1 MDESQRFFGIGG
13 VYMKLRF
20 ETRAIHAGCEPDS
33 GTGAIMTPIFQ
44 TSTYVQESPGKHKGY
59 DYSRTHN
66 PTRTALE
73 TNIASLEEGNYGLAF
88 SSGMSAI
95 STIIQMLNTG
105 DHVVCCDDVY
115 GGTFR
120 LFDKVLKRY
129 KLEFDF
135 IDLTNPQSL
144 EGTIKDNT
152 KIVWLE
158 SPSNPLLKLIDIA
171 SIANIAKKN
180 NVLVVVDNTFAT
192 PFFQKPLKLG
202 ADIVMHSTTKYLNGH
217 SDVIGGAIATNDK
230 ELYDKLQFLQNA
242 VGVVPGPFDCFLV
255 LRGIKTLAI
264 RMERHENNAME
275 IAQFLGSHP
284 EVRRVIYPGL
294 ESHPQYELA
303 RKQMVGFGGVVTFL
317 IKGGLAAARRFL
329 ERVKIFSLAESL
341 GGVESLIE
349 HPAIMTHASLPEEVR
364 KKIGISDELI
374 RISVGIENVND
385 LIDDLKKALE
395 K

>member
-1 MDESQRFFGIGG
+1 MVFWVKRNNMEQ
-13 VYMKLRF
+13 RF

-73 TNIASLEEGNYGLAF
+73 KNIASLEEGNYGLAF

-95 STIIQMLNTG
+95 TAITHMLSVG
-105 DHVVCCDDVY
+105 DHIICSDDVY

-120 LFDKVLKRY
+120 LFDKVLK
-129 KLEFDF
+129 KFNLEFDF
-135 IDLTNPQSL
+135 IDLTNTQSL
-144 EGTIKDNT
+144 EKYRKNNT
-152 KIVWLE
+152 KLVWLE
-158 SPSNPLLKLIDIA
+158 SPSNPLLKLIDIEA
-171 SIANIAKKN
+171 IATIAKKHN
-180 NVLVVVDNTFAT
+180 ILVVVDNTFAT

-217 SDVIGGAIATNDK
+217 SDVVGGALVTNDR

-242 VGVVPGPFDCFLV
+242 VGAVPSPFDCFLV
-255 LRGIKTLAI
+255 LRGIKTLAV
-264 RMERHENNAME
+264 RMERHEENALK
-275 IAQFLGSHP
+275 IAQFLENHP
-284 EVRRVIYPGL
+284 KVRRVIYPGL
-294 ESHPQYELA
+294 SSHPQHELA
-303 RKQMVGFGGVVTFL
+303 RKQMSGFGGIITFF
-317 IKGGLAAARRFL
+317 IKGGLDAARKFL

-349 HPAIMTHASLPEEVR
+349 HPAIMTHASLPKEVR
-364 KKIGISDELI
+364 DKIGISDELI
-374 RISVGIENVND
+374 RVSVGIENVDD
-385 LIDDLKKALE
+385 LIDDLENALV
-395 K
+395 

>member
-1 MDESQRFFGIGG
+1 MEH
-13 VYMKLRF
+13 RF
-20 ETRAIHAGCEPDS
+20 ETRAIHAGCEPDA

-73 TNIASLEEGNYGLAF
+73 KNIASLEEGNYGLAF

-95 STIIQMLNTG
+95 LTIIQLFNPG
-105 DHVVCCDDVY
+105 DHIICCDDVY

-135 IDLTNPQSL
+135 ADLTNPQSL
-144 EGTIKDNT
+144 ERYTRDNT
-152 KIVWLE
+152 KLVWLE
-158 SPSNPLLKLIDIA
+158 SPSNPLLKLIDIET
-171 SIANIAKKN
+171 IVRTAKKEN
-180 NVLVVVDNTFAT
+180 IFIVVDNTFAT

-217 SDVIGGAIATNDK
+217 SDVIGGALVTNNR

-242 VGVVPGPFDCFLV
+242 AGAVPGPFDCFLV
-255 LRGIKTLAI
+255 LRGIKTLAV
-264 RMERHENNAME
+264 RMERHAENAMR
-275 IAQFLGSHP
+275 IAQFLETHP
-284 EVRRVIYPGL
+284 KVRRVIYPGL
-294 ESHPQYELA
+294 KSHPQHGLA
-303 RKQMVGFGGVVTFL
+303 RKQMAGFGGIITFF
-317 IKGGLAAARRFL
+317 IKGGLEEARRFL
-329 ERVKIFSLAESL
+329 ERVRIFSLAESL

-349 HPAIMTHASLPEEVR
+349 HPAIMTHASLPKEVR
-364 KKIGISDELI
+364 EKLGISDELI
-374 RISVGIENVND
+374 RVSVGIENVDD
-385 LIDDLKKALE
+385 LIGDLEKALS
-395 K
+395 

>member
-1 MDESQRFFGIGG
+1 
-13 VYMKLRF
+13 MKQRF

-73 TNIASLEEGNYGLAF
+73 KNIASLEEGNYGLAF

-95 STIIQMLNTG
+95 STIIQTLDTG
-105 DHVVCCDDVY
+105 DHIICCDDVY

-135 IDLTNPQSL
+135 IDLTDPQSL
-144 EGTIKDNT
+144 EGHIKDNT

-158 SPSNPLLKLIDIA
+158 SPSNPLLKLIDIGL
-171 SIANIAKKN
+171 IANIAKKN

-217 SDVIGGAIATNDK
+217 SDVIGGAVVTNDK
-230 ELYDKLQFLQNA
+230 GLYDKLQFLQNA

-264 RMERHENNAME
+264 RMERHENNAMM
-275 IAQFLGSHP
+275 IAQFLGSHSK
-284 EVRRVIYPGL
+284 VRKVIYPGL
-294 ESHPQYELA
+294 GSHPQHELA
-303 RKQMVGFGGVVTFL
+303 RKQMVGFGGVITFFV
-317 IKGGLAAARRFL
+317 KGGLEAARRFL
-329 ERVKIFSLAESL
+329 ERVEIFSLAESL

-349 HPAIMTHASLPEEVR
+349 HPAIMTHASLPKEVR
-364 KKIGISDELI
+364 EKVGISDDLI

>member
-1 MDESQRFFGIGG
+1 ME
-13 VYMKLRF
+13 YRF

-73 TNIASLEEGNYGLAF
+73 KNIASLEEGNYGLVF

-95 STIIQMLNTG
+95 STVTQLFNSG
-105 DHVVCCDDVY
+105 DHIICCDDVY

-135 IDLTNPQSL
+135 ADLTNPQSL
-144 EGTIKDNT
+144 ERYIRDNT
-152 KIVWLE
+152 KLVWLE
-158 SPSNPLLKLIDIA
+158 SPSNPLLKLVDIEA
-171 SIANIAKKN
+171 IVRTAKKKN
-180 NVLVVVDNTFAT
+180 IFVVVDNTFAT
-192 PFFQKPLKLG
+192 PFFQKPLELG

-217 SDVIGGAIATNDK
+217 SDVIGGALVTNNR
-230 ELYDKLQFLQNA
+230 ELYDRLQFVQNA
-242 VGVVPGPFDCFLV
+242 VGAVPGPLDCFLV
-255 LRGIKTLAI
+255 LRGIKTLAV
-264 RMERHENNAME
+264 RMERHAENAMK
-275 IAQFLGSHP
+275 IAQFLETHP
-284 EVRRVIYPGL
+284 KVRRVVYPGL
-294 ESHPQYELA
+294 KSHPQHGLA
-303 RKQMVGFGGVVTFL
+303 RKQMAGFGGIITFF
-317 IKGGLAAARRFL
+317 IKGGLEEARRFL

-349 HPAIMTHASLPEEVR
+349 HPAIMTHASLPKEVR
-364 KKIGISDELI
+364 EKLGISDELI
-374 RISVGIENVND
+374 RISVGIENVGD
-385 LIDDLKKALE
+385 LMDGLVQALS
-395 K
+395 

>member
-1 MDESQRFFGIGG
+1 MN
-13 VYMKLRF
+13 MKQKF
-20 ETRAIHAGCEPDS
+20 ETRAIHAGCDPDS

-73 TNIASLEEGNYGLAF
+73 KNIASLEEGNYGLAF

-95 STIIQMLNTG
+95 SAVTQLFNTG
-105 DHVVCCDDVY
+105 DHIICCDDVY

-135 IDLTNPQSL
+135 ADLTNPKSL
-144 EGTIKDNT
+144 ERYIRDNT
-152 KIVWLE
+152 KLVWLE
-158 SPSNPLLKLIDIA
+158 SPSNPLLKLVDIEAIA
-171 SIANIAKKN
+171 SIAKKKN
-180 NVLVVVDNTFAT
+180 ILVVVDNTFAT

-217 SDVIGGAIATNDK
+217 SDIIGGALVTNDR
-230 ELYDKLQFLQNA
+230 ELYDRLQFLQNA
-242 VGVVPGPFDCFLV
+242 IGAVPGPFDCFLV
-255 LRGIKTLAI
+255 LRGIKTLAV
-264 RMERHENNAME
+264 RMGRHQENAIK
-275 IAQFLGSHP
+275 IAQFLENHP
-284 EVRRVIYPGL
+284 KVRRVIYPGL
-294 ESHPQYELA
+294 KSHPQHELA
-303 RKQMVGFGGVVTFL
+303 GKQMSGFGGIITFF
-317 IKGGLAAARRFL
+317 IKGGLEAARNFL

-349 HPAIMTHASLPEEVR
+349 HPAIMTHASLPKEVR
-364 KKIGISDELI
+364 EKLGISDELI
-374 RISVGIENVND
+374 RVSAGIEN
-385 LIDDLKKALE
+385 IDDLTGDLEQALS
-395 K
+395 

>member
-1 MDESQRFFGIGG
+1 MNQ
-13 VYMKLRF
+13 RF

-73 TNIASLEEGNYGLAF
+73 KNIASLEEGGYGLAF
-88 SSGMSAI
+88 SSGLSAI
-95 STIIQMLNTG
+95 LAVTQLLNAG
-105 DHVVCCDDVY
+105 DHVICCDDVY

-129 KLEFDF
+129 ALESDF

-144 EGTIKDNT
+144 ERYITSNT
-152 KIVWLE
+152 KLVWLE
-158 SPSNPLLKLIDIA
+158 SPSNPLLKLIDIEA
-171 SIANIAKKN
+171 VAHIAKKKN
-180 NVLVVVDNTFAT
+180 ILIAVDNTFAT

-217 SDVIGGAIATNDK
+217 SDVIGGALVTNNK

-242 VGVVPGPFDCFLV
+242 AGAVPGPFDCFLV
-255 LRGIKTLAI
+255 LRGIKTLAV
-264 RMERHENNAME
+264 RMERHAGNAMK
-275 IAQFLGSHP
+275 IAQFLEGHP
-284 EVRRVIYPGL
+284 KVRRVIYPGL
-294 ESHPQYELA
+294 RSHPQHELA
-303 RKQMVGFGGVVTFL
+303 KKQMAGFGGIITFF

-349 HPAIMTHASLPEEVR
+349 HPAIMTHASLPKEVR
-364 KKIGISDELI
+364 EKTGISDELI
-374 RISVGIENVND
+374 RVSVGIENVDD
-385 LIDDLKKALE
+385 LIEDLESALA
-395 K
+395 

>member
-1 MDESQRFFGIGG
+1 MNQ
-13 VYMKLRF
+13 RF

-73 TNIASLEEGNYGLAF
+73 KNIASLEEGKYGLAF

-95 STIIQMLNTG
+95 TAITQMLSAG
-105 DHVVCCDDVY
+105 DHIICSDDVY

-120 LFDKVLKRY
+120 LFDKVLK
-129 KLEFDF
+129 KFNLEFDF
-135 IDLTNPQSL
+135 IDLTSLQSL
-144 EGTIKDNT
+144 ERYIKNT
-152 KIVWLE
+152 TKLVWLE
-158 SPSNPLLKLIDIA
+158 SPSNPLLKLIDIEA
-171 SIANIAKKN
+171 TARTAKSRGI
-180 NVLVVVDNTFAT
+180 VTVVDNTFAT

-217 SDVIGGAIATNDK
+217 SDVIGGALVMNDQ
-230 ELYDKLQFLQNA
+230 ELYNKLQFLQNA
-242 VGVVPGPFDCFLV
+242 AGGVPGPFDCFLV

-264 RMERHENNAME
+264 RMERHEQNAIK
-275 IAQFLGSHP
+275 IAQFLENHSK
-284 EVRRVIYPGL
+284 VRKVLYPGL
-294 ESHPQYELA
+294 KSHPQHELA
-303 RKQMVGFGGVVTFL
+303 KKQMTGFGGIITFF
-317 IKGGLAAARRFL
+317 IKGGLEAARRFL

-349 HPAIMTHASLPEEVR
+349 HPAIMTHASLPKEVR
-364 KKIGISDELI
+364 DKIGISDELI
-374 RISVGIENVND
+374 RVSVGIENVDD
-385 LIDDLKKALE
+385 LIDDIEKALA
-395 K
+395 